1 MNTLSIRHYIYDL
14 LIEKGFSE
22 TAAQYLNMICLL
34 VALLILA
41 FIVDFISKRL
51 LWRFSS
57 GIAKRTKTNFDDILI
72 SNKLP
77 RNIAH
82 IIPLIILI
90 EFVPQVFT
98 DFEFA
103 EDIIEKTL
111 KVIAVLLTLRIIRS
125 FLNSVKDYL
134 KTLPKYKDKPID
146 SYIQVFMIFAWILG
160 VFGIFSILTGITF
173 LKFAF
178 TLGTASAVILLIFK
192 DTILGFVASIQVSI
206 NDMVR
211 IGDWITF
218 EKYGA
223 DGDVVEINLAT
234 VKVQNWDK
242 TITTIPTYALISDSF
257 KNWRGMMASGGR
269 RIKRSV
275 IIKTSTIKFLT
286 ANDIEKLKKIE
297 LVSQYLTNASNI
309 ISTHNTEHNIDK
321 SVLINGRNLTN
332 FGVFR
337 KYLQT
342 YIENHSAINKDMTL
356 MVRQLEPTPQG
367 IPMEVYAFSA
377 DIRWKNYEFIMGDIF
392 DHILASVTYFDLEIY
407 ELSVANSD

>member
-1 MNTLSIRHYIYDL
+1 MLNIRHYIYDL

-22 TAAQYLNMICLL
+22 DSAKILNML
-34 VALLILA
+34 ALLLA
-41 FIVDFISKRL
+41 LLLIAFVVDYVTKRF

-57 GIAKRTKTNFDDILI
+57 GVAKRTKTNFDDILI
-72 SNKLP
+72 KNKLP

-90 EFVPQVFT
+90 EFVPEVFADYT
-98 DFEFA
+98 FT

-111 KVIAVLLTLRIIRS
+111 KVVAILLTLRIIRS
-125 FLNSVKDYL
+125 FLNSIKDYL
-134 KTLPKYKDKPID
+134 KTLDRYKDKPID
-146 SYIQVFMIFAWILG
+146 SYIQVFMIFGWILG
-160 VFGIFSILTGITF
+160 VFAIFSILTGITF
-173 LKFAF
+173 IKFAIS
-178 TLGTASAVILLIFK
+178 LGTASAVILLIFR

-223 DGDVVEINLAT
+223 DGAVIEINLAT

-286 ANDIEKLKKIE
+286 AKDIEKLKKIE
-297 LVSQYLTNASNI
+297 LVTQYLNKASDI
-309 ISTHNTEHNIDK
+309 ISKHNSEKNIDK

-367 IPMEVYAFSA
+367 IPMEIYAFSS
-377 DIRWKNYEFIMGDIF
+377 DIRWQNYEYIMGDIF
-392 DHILASVTYFDLEIY
+392 DHVLAAVTYFDLEIY

>member
-1 MNTLSIRHYIYDL
+1 MLNFKHFIYDL
-14 LIEKGFSE
+14 LIAKGLSE
-22 TAAQYLNMICLL
+22 TAAEYLNMLGLL
-34 VALLILA
+34 FALLLIA
-41 FIVDFISKRL
+41 FIVDFITKRL
-51 LWRFSS
+51 LRRFSS
-57 GIAKRTKTNFDDILI
+57 GLAKRTKTNFDDILI
-72 SNKLP
+72 TNKLP

-82 IIPLIILI
+82 IVPLLILI
-90 EFVPQVFT
+90 EFVPQVFF
-98 DFEFA
+98 DFDYA
-103 EDIIEKTL
+103 ENIIEKTL
-111 KVIAVLLTLRIIRS
+111 LVIAILLTLQIIRS
-125 FLNSVKDYL
+125 FLSSIKDYL
-134 KTLPKYKDKPID
+134 KTLSRYKDKPID
-146 SYIQVFMIFAWILG
+146 SYIQVFMIFAWLLG
-160 VFGIFSILTGITF
+160 VFSIFAIITGISF
-173 LKFAF
+173 VKFAT
-178 TLGTASAVILLIFK
+178 TLGAASAVILLIFK

-234 VKVQNWDK
+234 VKVQNWDM

-257 KNWRGMMASGGR
+257 KNWRGMTTSGGR

-275 IIKTSTIKFLT
+275 IIKASSINFLND
-286 ANDIEKLKKIE
+286 ADIERFKKIE
-297 LVSQYLTNASNI
+297 LVANYLDNGSKAITKYNKDLG
-309 ISTHNTEHNIDK
+309 IDK

-367 IPMEVYAFSA
+367 IPMEIYAFSS
-377 DIRWKNYEFIMGDIF
+377 DQRWVNYEYIMGDIF
-392 DHILASVTYFDLEIY
+392 DHVLASVTYFDLEIY
-407 ELSVANSD
+407 ELALATKD

>member
-1 MNTLSIRHYIYDL
+1 MLNIRHYIYDL
-14 LIEKGFSE
+14 LIERGASE
-22 TAAQYLNMICLL
+22 TTAQYLNMLALL
-34 VALLILA
+34 VGLLIIA
-41 FIVDFISKRL
+41 FIIDYITKRI
-51 LWRFSS
+51 LWKFSS

-77 RNIAH
+77 RNVAH

-90 EFVPQVFT
+90 EFVPDVFS
-98 DFEFA
+98 DFPYFEN
-103 EDIIEKTL
+103 IIENTL
-111 KVIAVLLTLRIIRS
+111 KVIAILLTLRIIRS
-125 FLNSVKDYL
+125 FFNSIKDYL
-134 KTLPKYKDKPID
+134 KTLPRYKDKPID

-160 VFGIFSILTGITF
+160 IFAIFSILTGVTF
-173 LKFAF
+173 LKFAIS
-178 TLGTASAVILLIFK
+178 LGTASAVILLIFK

-257 KNWRGMMASGGR
+257 KNWRGMMNSGGR

-286 ANDIEKLKKIE
+286 DSDIERFKKIE
-297 LVSQYLTNASNI
+297 LIKDYIEQRSKEIKKYNSEKGV
-309 ISTHNTEHNIDK
+309 DK
-321 SVLINGRNLTN
+321 SILINGRNLTN

-342 YIENHSAINKDMTL
+342 YMDNHSAINKEMTL

-367 IPMEVYAFSA
+367 IPMEIYAFSS
-377 DIRWKNYEFIMGDIF
+377 DIRWQNYEYIIGDIF
-392 DHILASVTYFDLEIY
+392 DHVLASVKYFDLEIY
-407 ELSVANSD
+407 ELAVAKTN